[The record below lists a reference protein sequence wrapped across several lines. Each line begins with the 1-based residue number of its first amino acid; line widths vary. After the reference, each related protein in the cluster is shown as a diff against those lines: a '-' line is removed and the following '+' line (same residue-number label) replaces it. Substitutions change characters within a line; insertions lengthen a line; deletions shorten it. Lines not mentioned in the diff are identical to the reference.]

1 MNKRAITVGIF
12 IFIALV
18 IFIAGV
24 LALGG
29 QNKTFADTISVRAI
43 FNDVNGLQTGNN
55 IWLSGVKVGTVKK
68 LNFISNAQVE
78 VTLNVEEKYQQY
90 VHKDSKAKVG
100 SDGLIGNKII
110 VIYGGSPQ
118 SPVAQTGDIL
128 GVEKALSMD
137 DMMSTLQENNKN
149 ILAITTDFKEVS
161 KGIAAGQG
169 TLGKLLKDEGIAN
182 QVESMLISLRGTSS
196 KADAMVA
203 DMADYASKLQAKGS
217 LTNDLITDTVI
228 FSRLRSTMAQVQQAS
243 LTANAMIEELHKTT
257 QRLNT
262 NQGAVG
268 VLLND
273 AEAAAQLKETLRNL
287 QSSTEKLDENMEAMQ
302 HNFLFRGYFKKKD
315 KEAAKASKAAA
326 SAPQ

>member
-29 QNKTFADTISVRAI
+29 KNKAFADTITVKAI
-43 FNDVNGLQTGNN
+43 FNDVNGLQAGNN
-55 IWLSGVKVGTVKK
+55 VWLSGVKVGTIKK
-68 LNFISNAQVE
+68 ISFISNAQVE
-78 VTLNVEEKYQQY
+78 VAINIEEKYQQY
-90 VHKDSKAKVG
+90 IHKDSKAKIG

-110 VIYGGSPQ
+110 VVYGGTPQ
-118 SPVAQTGDIL
+118 APTAQEGDVL

-137 DMMSTLQENNKN
+137 DMMNTLQENNKN

-169 TLGKLLKDEGIAN
+169 TLGKLLKDEGVVN
-182 QVESMLISLRGTSS
+182 QVESMLVSLQSTSA

-203 DMADYASKLQAKGS
+203 DLANYTSKLQSKGS
-217 LTNDLITDTVI
+217 LTNNLITDTVI
-228 FSRLRSTMAQVQQAS
+228 FSRLRSTMAQVEQAS
-243 LTANAMIEELHKTT
+243 LTANTLIEDLRKTS
-257 QRLNT
+257 QRLNAT
-262 NQGAVG
+262 DGAVG

-273 AEAAAQLKETLRNL
+273 AEAAAQLKETMRNL
-287 QSSTEKLDENMEAMQ
+287 QSSTQKLDENMEALQ
-302 HNFLFRGYFKKKD
+302 HNFLLRGFFRRKA
-315 KEAAKASKAAA
+315 KEEANNK
-326 SAPQ
+326 QN

>member
-12 IFIALV
+12 IFIALA

-29 QNKTFADTISVRAI
+29 QNKTFADTFTVRAI
-43 FNDVNGLQTGNN
+43 FNDVNGLQPGNN
-55 IWLSGVKVGTVKK
+55 VWLSGVKVGTIKK
-68 LNFISNAQVE
+68 ISFISNAQVE
-78 VTLNVEEKYQQY
+78 VAVNIEEKYQQY
-90 VHKDSKAKVG
+90 IHKDSKAKIG

-110 VIYGGSPQ
+110 VIYGGTPQ
-118 SPVAQTGDIL
+118 SPNAQTGDIL
-128 GVEKALSMD
+128 GVDNGLSMD
-137 DMMSTLQENNKN
+137 DMMNTLQENNKN

-169 TLGKLLKDEGIAN
+169 TLGKLLKDEGVVN
-182 QVESMLISLRGTSS
+182 QVEAMLVSLQSTSS

-203 DMADYASKLQAKGS
+203 DLADYTSKLQSKGS
-217 LTNDLITDTVI
+217 LTNNLITDTVV
-228 FSRLRSTMAQVQQAS
+228 FSRLRSTMAQVEQAS
-243 LTANAMIEELHKTT
+243 LTANKLIEDLRNTS
-257 QRLNT
+257 QRLNAT
-262 NQGAVG
+262 DGPVG

-302 HNFLFRGYFKKKD
+302 HNFLFRGYFKKKE
-315 KEAAKASKAAA
+315 KEEAKAK
-326 SAPQ
+326 QN

>member
-12 IFIALV
+12 IFIALA

-24 LALGG
+24 LTLGG
-29 QNKTFADTISVRAI
+29 QNKSFADTITVRAI
-43 FNDVNGLQTGNN
+43 FTDVNGLQAGNN
-55 IWLSGVKVGTVKK
+55 VWLSGVKVGTIKK
-68 LNFISNAQVE
+68 ISLISDAQVE
-78 VTLNVEEKYQQY
+78 VAMNVEEKYQQY
-90 VHKDSKAKVG
+90 IHKDSKAKIG

-110 VIYGGSPQ
+110 VIYGGTPQ
-118 SPVAQTGDIL
+118 APVAQTGDIL

-182 QVESMLISLRGTSS
+182 QVQAMLVSLRSTST

-203 DMADYASKLQAKGS
+203 DMADYASKLQSKGS

-228 FSRLRSTMAQVQQAS
+228 FSRLRTTMAQVQEAS
-243 LTANAMIEELHKTT
+243 ITANKLMEDLHKTA

-262 NQGAVG
+262 TDGPVG

-273 AEAAAQLKETLRNL
+273 AEAAAQLKETMRNL

-302 HNFLFRGYFKKKD
+302 HNFLFRGYFNKKE
-315 KEAAKASKAAA
+315 KEAAKSNKTTAS
-326 SAPQ
+326 Q